1 MRFPVVV
8 VFLPYIAAILMKLA
22 KLLLDGRMM
31 ANALED
37 LSALPRPSNATF
49 DLSYD
54 LRQVLL
60 KHLSV
65 ASLKS
70 TALLTAF
77 ISLFNAFTIALQMKI
92 SNGVLLALL
101 GVLVA
106 GLCLVGWLIP
116 KKVHTFSE
124 KILGMT
130 LATRVVLLF
139 CLYDLALATLTYWRL
154 TQI

>member
-1 MRFPVVV
+1 VKFPVIV
-8 VFLPYIAAILMKLA
+8 VFLPYIAAIVLKLA
-22 KLLLDGRMM
+22 KLLLDRRMM
-31 ANALED
+31 VNALED

-77 ISLFNAFTIALQMKI
+77 ISLFNAFTIALQMKL

-101 GVLVA
+101 GVLVV
-106 GLCLVGWLIP
+106 GICLVGWLIP
-116 KKVHTFSE
+116 KKVHTFS
-124 KILGMT
+124 KNLWGMT
-130 LATRVVLLF
+130 LATRAVLLF
-139 CLYDLALATLTYWRL
+139 CLYDLALAALTYWRL
-154 TQI
+154 TQT